1 MSTSQMLKGILE
13 GCLLAIISEGEIYGY
28 EMSEKLAKYGFTMAS
43 EGSIYPLLIRMQ
55 KEGLITS
62 VMKESLSGPKRK
74 YYTLTEKGEEA
85 LGEFMDRWEAMQS
98 SVERLLE
105 GKEKIMLSSE
115 ARKFLLDMRLFLM
128 AKSVKESDIE
138 NFLEDA
144 ELHLIEGESE
154 GKSVENIFGSSPK
167 EYAHEL
173 VKVMERDR
181 QETWKQIGFTVMNIV
196 SFWIIASIL
205 IVNNGMLQISL
216 IQCIGYSFSLIL
228 VVIGPNFLLRKMT
241 FVTSFTKTWF
251 SMWSLVMIAPLFLLG
266 AVTILDVIYPTKML
280 TFTEVQSYI
289 VAGGIF
295 IITVAINIYF
305 EGWFKNLYLI
315 IPLSIM

>member
-1 MSTSQMLKGILE
+1 MS
-13 GCLLAIISEGEIYGY
+13 
-28 EMSEKLAKYGFTMAS
+28 
-43 EGSIYPLLIRMQ
+43 
-55 KEGLITS
+55 
-62 VMKESLSGPKRK
+62 
-74 YYTLTEKGEEA
+74 
-85 LGEFMDRWEAMQS
+85 D
-98 SVERLLE
+98 
-105 GKEKIMLSSE
+105 
-115 ARKFLLDMRLFLM
+115 
-128 AKSVKESDIE
+128 
-138 NFLEDA
+138 
-144 ELHLIEGESE
+144 
-154 GKSVENIFGSSPK
+154 GKSVEDIFGSSPK
-167 EYAHEL
+167 EYANEL

-205 IVNNGMLQISL
+205 IVNHGMLQISL

-228 VVIGPNFLLRKMT
+228 VVIGPNFLLRKMA

-251 SMWSLVMIAPLFLLG
+251 SMWSLVMIAPMFLLG

-305 EGWFKNLYLI
+305 EGWFKTYI
-315 IPLSIM
+315 

>member
-1 MSTSQMLKGILE
+1 
-13 GCLLAIISEGEIYGY
+13 
-28 EMSEKLAKYGFTMAS
+28 
-43 EGSIYPLLIRMQ
+43 
-55 KEGLITS
+55 
-62 VMKESLSGPKRK
+62 
-74 YYTLTEKGEEA
+74 
-85 LGEFMDRWEAMQS
+85 
-98 SVERLLE
+98 
-105 GKEKIMLSSE
+105 MLSRE
-115 ARKFLLDMRLFLM
+115 ARKFLLDMRLFLT

-154 GKSVENIFGSSPK
+154 GKSVEDIFGSSPK

-173 VKVMERDR
+173 VKVMEKDR
-181 QETWKQIGFTVMNIV
+181 RETWKQIGFTVMNIV

-216 IQCIGYSFSLIL
+216 IQCIGYSFSFIL
-228 VVIGPNFLLRKMT
+228 VVIGSNFLLRKMT

-251 SMWSLVMIAPLFLLG
+251 SMWSLVMIAPMFLLG

-289 VAGGIF
+289 VSGGIF
-295 IITVAINIYF
+295 IITVTINIYF

-315 IPLSIM
+315 IPLSIMLVFKTFTTEDLMPMLFQIICLYGSLFILIFVEIMMKTNRREMVK

>member
-1 MSTSQMLKGILE
+1 
-13 GCLLAIISEGEIYGY
+13 
-28 EMSEKLAKYGFTMAS
+28 
-43 EGSIYPLLIRMQ
+43 
-55 KEGLITS
+55 
-62 VMKESLSGPKRK
+62 
-74 YYTLTEKGEEA
+74 
-85 LGEFMDRWEAMQS
+85 
-98 SVERLLE
+98 
-105 GKEKIMLSSE
+105 MLSRE
-115 ARKFLLDMRLFLM
+115 ARKFLLDMRLFLT

-154 GKSVENIFGSSPK
+154 GKSVEDIFGSSPK

-173 VKVMERDR
+173 VKVMEKDR
-181 QETWKQIGFTVMNIV
+181 RETWKQIGFTVMNIV

-216 IQCIGYSFSLIL
+216 IQCIGYSFSFIL

-241 FVTSFTKTWF
+241 FGTSFTKTWF
-251 SMWSLVMIAPLFLLG
+251 SMWSLVMIAPMFLLG

-289 VAGGIF
+289 VSGGIF
-295 IITVAINIYF
+295 IITVTINIYF

-315 IPLSIM
+315 IPLSIMLVFKTFTTEDLMPMLFQIICLYGSLFILIFVEIMMKTNRREMVK